1 MVGAAATSAA
11 LIEQLMAL
19 LPNTGG
25 ERSPDV
31 YPFLPFLTVE
41 WLVYQGY
48 GMTEASGAVSMIPV
62 QQKTGTWGSVGQ
74 LMPGIRAR
82 LLKSDGT
89 YGGPG
94 ELGELMV
101 YSPSNALRN
110 VDNEE
115 A

>member
-1 MVGAAATSAA
+1 
-11 LIEQLMAL
+11 
-19 LPNTGG
+19 
-25 ERSPDV
+25 
-31 YPFLPFLTVE
+31 
-41 WLVYQGY
+41 
-48 GMTEASGAVSMIPV
+48 MIPM

-94 ELGELMV
+94 EPGELMI
-101 YSPSNALRN
+101 YSPSNALGY
-110 VDNEE
+110 VDNKQ